1 MKKKLS
7 AVLALALILSLT
19 ACSRQDIPT
28 SIPFTEEESETA
40 PLTDGDNTEAAEQT
54 AEQTAL
60 NTEKTE
66 ETTDSETT
74 SAAETTQAQTQTQT
88 EAATAADPPVTSPA
102 ATEAPAPRWTETQV
116 SPTTMYINTQ
126 GVYSRIEPIQG
137 SAKVSALELNQA
149 VTVCAKTDTAYF
161 KTESGS
167 YIHSSF
173 LSGEKTAAST
183 TTAATTT
190 ATVTAAATTAPPATE
205 APEEII
211 GPYNQR
217 RQTQAEKDF
226 ADRVFDLT
234 NAEREKVGL
243 PKLKKMDEVTA
254 RANIRAWELTLNP
267 AHQRPDGGK
276 YYTVLNDMSYSASAE
291 NLAAGQATPEAVVEA
306 WMNSDGH
313 REHILSSDYEY
324 LGIGY
329 YDVEGSVYTHYWI
342 QIFFAPMA

>member
-161 KTESGS
+161 KTENGS
-167 YIHSSF
+167 YVHSSF
-173 LSGEKTAAST
+173 LSSEKTAAST
-183 TTAATTT
+183 TAATTT
-190 ATVTAAATTAPPATE
+190 TTTAPPVTE
-205 APEEII
+205 APADII

-217 RQTQAEKDF
+217 SQTQAEIDF
-226 ADRVFDLT
+226 ANKVFDLT
-234 NAEREKVGL
+234 NAEREKAGL

-313 REHILSSDYEY
+313 RKHILSSDYEY
-324 LGIGY
+324 LGVGY
-329 YDVEGSVYTHYWI
+329 YNVEGSTYTHHWI
-342 QIFFAPMA
+342 QIFFTPIT